1 MSKSLTFQGLN
12 NSPNS
17 IEAEI
22 AVLGG
27 LILDNE
33 AWEQIADILQVNDFY
48 NQEHRKI
55 YSCIV
60 NLVNDNIPFDIV
72 TINEKVNIS
81 DDKSFSTYLSEII
94 NQTPSAANIKAYAS
108 IVREQ
113 SILRQLINVSNS
125 LIEKSRD
132 GGIDSKALLDE
143 AEQKIFNISEESLK
157 ANNGFQNI
165 NDLVKESL
173 EQIEERAENGESVT
187 GVATGFSEFDN
198 KTTGLQGGDLIIVA
212 GRPSMGKTSFAMN
225 LAEYASLKNDAVTAI
240 FSMEMSGTQLSTRL
254 ISSMGR
260 INQQKIRTGKLTDD
274 DWPRLTNA
282 VALLS
287 KANIFID
294 DTPALTPTD
303 IRARSRRLKREKGLD
318 LIVID
323 YMQLMQLSSNSEN
336 RATELSEISRSLKA
350 LARELD
356 VPVVALSQLNRSLEN
371 RTDKRPIMSDL
382 RESGAIE
389 QDADLIAF
397 IYRDE
402 VYNEDSTDKG
412 KAEIIIAKQ
421 RNGPIFKTTLTFL
434 GECTRFENY
443 TPEIYSAPE
452 GFKWMDPS

>member
-1 MSKSLTFQGLN
+1 MSKNLTFQSLN
-12 NSPNS
+12 KIPNS

-33 AWEQIADILQVNDFY
+33 SWEKIADILQVNDFY
-48 NQEHRKI
+48 NEQHRKI

-60 NLVNDNIPFDIV
+60 GLVSDNTPFDVV
-72 TINEKVNIS
+72 TINEKVNTS

-94 NQTPSAANIKAYAS
+94 NQTPSSANIKAYAN

-113 SILRQLINVSNS
+113 SILRQLISVSNN

-132 GGIDSKALLDE
+132 GGIDSKSLLDE
-143 AEQKIFNISEESLK
+143 AERTIFNISEESQK
-157 ANNGFQNI
+157 TNSGFQDI
-165 NDLVKESL
+165 NKLVQESL
-173 EQIEERAENGESVT
+173 KEIEKRAENGDAVT
-187 GVATGFSEFDN
+187 GVATGFTDFDN

-282 VALLS
+282 IALLS

-303 IRARSRRLKREKGLD
+303 IRARARRLKREKGLD

-323 YMQLMQLSSNSEN
+323 YMQLMQLSNNSEN

-402 VYNEDSTDKG
+402 VYNEDSPDKG
-412 KAEIIIAKQ
+412 KAEILVRKQ
-421 RNGPIFKTTLTFL
+421 RNGPIFTTTLTFL

-452 GFKWMDPS
+452 AFK

>member
-1 MSKSLTFQGLN
+1 MSKNLTFQSIN
-12 NSPNS
+12 KSPNS

-33 AWEQIADILQVNDFY
+33 AWEKVADILQVDDFY
-48 NQEHRKI
+48 NQQHRKI

-60 NLVNDNIPFDIV
+60 DLIKDDIPFDV
-72 TINEKVNIS
+72 LTINEKVNTS

-94 NQTPSAANIKAYAS
+94 NQTPSAANIKAYAN

-113 SILRQLINVSNS
+113 SILRQLINVSNN

-132 GGIDSKALLDE
+132 GGIDSKSLLDE
-143 AEQKIFNISEESLK
+143 AERTIFNISEESQK
-157 ANNGFQNI
+157 ANSGFQHI
-165 NDLVKESL
+165 NKLVADSFKE
-173 EQIEERAENGESVT
+173 IEKRAESGESIT
-187 GVATGFSEFDN
+187 GVATGFTDFDKN
-198 KTTGLQGGDLIIVA
+198 TLGLQGGDLIIIA
-212 GRPSMGKTSFAMN
+212 GRPSMGKTAFAIN
-225 LAEYASLKNDAVTAI
+225 IAEYASIKNDTVTAI
-240 FSMEMSGTQLSTRL
+240 FSMEMSGEQLSTRL

-260 INQQKIRTGKLTDD
+260 INSSKIRAGKLTDD

-282 VALLS
+282 IALLS
-287 KANIFID
+287 KTNIFID

-303 IRARSRRLKREKGLD
+303 IRARARRLKREKGLD

-323 YMQLMQLSSNSEN
+323 YMQLMQLSNSSEN

-389 QDADLIAF
+389 QDADVISF

-402 VYNEDSTDKG
+402 VYNEDSPDKG
-412 KAEIIIAKQ
+412 TAEIIVAKQ
-421 RNGPIFKTTLTFL
+421 RNGPIFKTKLTFL
-434 GECTRFENY
+434 GECTRFENFK
-443 TPEIYSAPE
+443 PDIYSKPE
-452 GFKWMDPS
+452 GIKWMGTS

>member
-1 MSKSLTFQGLN
+1 MSKNLTFQSIN
-12 NSPNS
+12 KSPNS

-33 AWEQIADILQVNDFY
+33 AWEKVADILQVDDFY
-48 NQEHRKI
+48 NQQHRKI

-60 NLVNDNIPFDIV
+60 DLIKDDIPFDV
-72 TINEKVNIS
+72 LTINEKVNAS

-94 NQTPSAANIKAYAS
+94 NQTPSAANIKAYAN

-113 SILRQLINVSNS
+113 SILRQLINVSNN

-132 GGIDSKALLDE
+132 GGIDSKSLLDE
-143 AEQKIFNISEESLK
+143 AERTIFNISEESQK
-157 ANNGFQNI
+157 ANSGFQHI
-165 NDLVKESL
+165 NKLVADSFKE
-173 EQIEERAENGESVT
+173 IEKRAESGESIT
-187 GVATGFSEFDN
+187 GVATGFADFDKN
-198 KTTGLQGGDLIIVA
+198 TLGLQGGDLIIIA
-212 GRPSMGKTSFAMN
+212 GRPSMGKTAFAIN
-225 LAEYASLKNDAVTAI
+225 IAEYASIKNDTITAI
-240 FSMEMSGTQLSTRL
+240 FSMEMSGEQLSTRL

-260 INQQKIRTGKLTDD
+260 INSSKIRAGKLTDD

-282 VALLS
+282 IALLS
-287 KANIFID
+287 KTNIFID

-303 IRARSRRLKREKGLD
+303 IRARARRLKREKGLD

-323 YMQLMQLSSNSEN
+323 YMQLMQLSNSSEN

-389 QDADLIAF
+389 QDADVISF

-402 VYNEDSTDKG
+402 VYNEDSPDKG
-412 KAEIIIAKQ
+412 TAEIIVAKQ
-421 RNGPIFKTTLTFL
+421 RNGPIFKTKLTFL
-434 GECTRFENY
+434 GECTRFENFK
-443 TPEIYSAPE
+443 PDIYSKPE
-452 GFKWMDPS
+452 GIKWMGTS